1 MWTTEPSNGK
11 VVLGGIA
18 ALHCAADGFPT
29 PRIDWKRAQG
39 SEPRNF
45 RLVSGSYRIHVHTNG
60 TLVVQDAELA
70 DGGYYLCEAHNG
82 IGVGLSRV
90 VTLAV
95 NVPPSFPSKF
105 TSQNVKRGQE
115 TVLRCEATGDPV
127 MTITWEKDKH
137 PLDLT
142 AEKRYTLLT
151 DSSTGK
157 MISTLTIKSAERRD
171 GALYTCI
178 VRNPYGSDETN
189 VQLLVQ
195 EPPSS
200 PADVRAM
207 KISSRSIE
215 ISWSPSYNGNSPIRK
230 YHVHFTNTTSWDIPG
245 ATSHLSV
252 PGTENRGIV
261 YKLLPMTTVQD
272 KSGRLKMPW
281 ATPPRKELQHGKVQG
296 YYIGYKEQDR
306 DDTEFQYKNVEA
318 LETGGSRRHHMSH
331 LTNLKRKT
339 TYVVKVQAY
348 NSEGAG
354 PMSDDTS
361 ATTLEAVP
369 PTSPA
374 LIFKTSTTNS
384 VTVEWERYPDDMTVR
399 DYVLHYQAEGGEW
412 QQKAISTSSNKFTL
426 EGLKCGSLYSF
437 YMTATNS
444 LGTAEPRDIIYG
456 RTRGAAPVSSK
467 RENFIDVNATSAT
480 LKLDMWQSG
489 GCPILQYAVQLRPIA
504 PAGQPQQQQQAWKLV
519 SDVIPGHQR
528 HFELRHLSPGREYE
542 VRVSAHSDAGTTEA
556 DYSIRTLNRSHMG
569 QCHHRNHHRNHHHLF
584 QLCQYKRKRGTSFIG
599 KMEVLA

>member
-261 YKLLPMTTVQD
+261 YKLLPMTTYRIKVVAENALGHSAPSDTLEPPGGPPLHVKVEATGSQ
-272 KSGRLKMPW
+272 SLKVTW
-281 ATPPRKELQHGKVQG
+281 EPPRKELQHGKVQG

-361 ATTLEAVP
+361 TTTLEAVP

-384 VTVEWERYPDDMTVR
+384 
-399 DYVLHYQAEGGEW
+399 
-412 QQKAISTSSNKFTL
+412 
-426 EGLKCGSLYSF
+426 
-437 YMTATNS
+437 
-444 LGTAEPRDIIYG
+444 
-456 RTRGAAPVSSK
+456 
-467 RENFIDVNATSAT
+467 
-480 LKLDMWQSG
+480 
-489 GCPILQYAVQLRPIA
+489 
-504 PAGQPQQQQQAWKLV
+504 
-519 SDVIPGHQR
+519 GHR
-528 HFELRHLSPGREYE
+528 
-542 VRVSAHSDAGTTEA
+542 
-556 DYSIRTLNRSHMG
+556 
-569 QCHHRNHHRNHHHLF
+569 
-584 QLCQYKRKRGTSFIG
+584 
-599 KMEVLA
+599 

>member
-1 MWTTEPSNGK
+1 PPVIDSQMLPDVLTANEGMNVKMLCSVVQGDPPITLRWTRGGHTVARSASVSLQSLEDSSVLTMKGVSMRDSGNYTCEASNRALTVNRTVSLVVNVPPMWTTEPSNGN

-18 ALHCAADGFPT
+18 ALHCAADGFPM

-95 NVPPSFPSKF
+95 N
-105 TSQNVKRGQE
+105 
-115 TVLRCEATGDPV
+115 GDPD

-142 AEKRYTLLT
+142 AEKRYTLLS
-151 DSSTGK
+151 DSSPGK

-261 YKLLPMTTVQD
+261 YKLLPMTTYRIKVVAENALGHSAPSDTLEVTTSEEAPGGPPLHVKVEATGSQ
-272 KSGRLKMPW
+272 SLKVTW
-281 ATPPRKELQHGKVQG
+281 EPPRKELQHGKIQG

-331 LTNLKRKT
+331 LTNLNRKT

-354 PMSDDTS
+354 PMSGRH
-361 ATTLEAVP
+361 
-369 PTSPA
+369 
-374 LIFKTSTTNS
+374 
-384 VTVEWERYPDDMTVR
+384 ER
-399 DYVLHYQAEGGEW
+399 HHA
-412 QQKAISTSSNKFTL
+412 
-426 EGLKCGSLYSF
+426 
-437 YMTATNS
+437 
-444 LGTAEPRDIIYG
+444 
-456 RTRGAAPVSSK
+456 
-467 RENFIDVNATSAT
+467 
-480 LKLDMWQSG
+480 
-489 GCPILQYAVQLRPIA
+489 
-504 PAGQPQQQQQAWKLV
+504 
-519 SDVIPGHQR
+519 
-528 HFELRHLSPGREYE
+528 
-542 VRVSAHSDAGTTEA
+542 
-556 DYSIRTLNRSHMG
+556 RS
-569 QCHHRNHHRNHHHLF
+569 R
-584 QLCQYKRKRGTSFIG
+584 
-599 KMEVLA
+599 